1 MMDVVSVGG
10 EDGLPA
16 QEPSNDDQRGVEQ
29 GNEESQERSGH
40 AQDGG
45 GFLAREDAVA
55 AQQETEEEAAGIAQ
69 EDGGGVEVVAQESDE
84 GADQGRGGE
93 GERNV
98 GLEERGGEHG
108 GGGEEPETGGE
119 AIDAVNQVERVGAE
133 DEPAD
138 GQGEAPDDPDVIS
151 GDTRKVN
158 AGPERS
164 RGCRDLTKEFP
175 PGAKAED
182 VIQEAN
188 AENDDGRRKQ
198 TPSL

>member
-1 MMDVVSVGG
+1 MDVATVGG

-16 QEPSNDDQRGVEQ
+16 QEPSNHNERGVEQ
-29 GNEESQERSGH
+29 GNEEGQERSSH

-45 GFLAREDAVA
+45 GFLAPEDAVA

-119 AIDAVNQVERVGAE
+119 AIDAVNQVERIGAE

-151 GDTRKVN
+151 GEIRQVN
-158 AGPERS
+158 ASPEGTPS
-164 RGCRDLTKEFP
+164 GRDLAKEFLP
-175 PGAKAED
+175 WAKAEN
-182 VIQEAN
+182 VIQEAD
-188 AENDDGRRKQ
+188 AENDDGRR
-198 TPSL
+198 